1 MRKKSFWN
9 RRLTR
14 SRVRSEKVQLP
25 EMLFGYILG
34 PMGATV
40 SSSIFTSILQSYFTD
55 VLRLDLKFLTRLQ
68 LVSTVLIVIANLVVG
83 QLIEHT
89 RALAGKA
96 RPWLLLSAFTLSA
109 ACVLMFVVPFR
120 GTARMVWIAVAYNL
134 YYAFASPI
142 YSTASTIMISVS
154 TRDSRQRGLLASI
167 NSMMGLG
174 VMGVCS
180 MVFPMLVSFALK
192 DDLNRWFLTMLGV
205 AVFTGATIYLQFAY
219 TRERVTEERQI
230 MAGLFGP
237 EDEFE
242 AAKEEE
248 QPSGPPE
255 AEVPEVTLMQQ
266 VKAVASDRM
275 WWIIMIFYLLFQ
287 WSGALKNGTMT
298 YYCKWVVD
306 NTFLGSAGAWGASQ
320 SLLTMMGALPMTAAS
335 ALLLPLSNKY
345 GKRRVCGI
353 CLLAGAVGGVIAGL
367 GQGRLIPVAVGVALK
382 CFGAAPTCNL
392 IVAMVAD
399 VIDHVEYRTG
409 IRTDGFTMSV
419 YSSLAVASAP
429 VANAAFS
436 AALAH
441 AGYDQHASAALG
453 TAAQS
458 AAVRQVI
465 SVGYIWTET
474 VCYTVAGI
482 LLLGFWTVEKN
493 LANEREMFTEQ

>member
-1 MRKKSFWN
+1 
-9 RRLTR
+9 
-14 SRVRSEKVQLP
+14 
-25 EMLFGYILG
+25 
-34 PMGATV
+34 
-40 SSSIFTSILQSYFTD
+40 
-55 VLRLDLKFLTRLQ
+55 
-68 LVSTVLIVIANLVVG
+68 
-83 QLIEHT
+83 
-89 RALAGKA
+89 
-96 RPWLLLSAFTLSA
+96 
-109 ACVLMFVVPFR
+109 
-120 GTARMVWIAVAYNL
+120 
-134 YYAFASPI
+134 
-142 YSTASTIMISVS
+142 
-154 TRDSRQRGLLASI
+154 
-167 NSMMGLG
+167 
-174 VMGVCS
+174 
-180 MVFPMLVSFALK
+180 
-192 DDLNRWFLTMLGV
+192 
-205 AVFTGATIYLQFAY
+205 
-219 TRERVTEERQI
+219 

-248 QPSGPPE
+248 QPSEPPA

-474 VCYTVAGI
+474 VCYAVAGI

-493 LANEREMFTEQ
+493 LAKEREMFTEQ